1 VVSHNYVHHSTS
13 TANYYSDNQSYQ
25 TRWDYN
31 VGLGGRFDFSP
42 RYRRPLSVYAS
53 HNYTDFADNWLGGA
67 IYDGDGRPHVV
78 TDGAWPAEARTIMN
92 QAGLEPAYAGL
103 RWKVPRENLADH
115 STVSQR
121 SAWNSDLGKLWDGV
135 TDTGEAS
142 SNVNESWVQF
152 DLGADYERFAF
163 TIQQDNCCA
172 WMTTHWKVQRWSAG
186 QNAWI
191 DIMPYQAINTAAPVV
206 YRPSANV
213 ATTNIR
219 LYVRNS
225 NQNGKVGVQEFSAT
239 GVRK

>member
-1 VVSHNYVHHSTS
+1 MN
-13 TANYYSDNQSYQ
+13 
-25 TRWDYN
+25 
-31 VGLGGRFDFSP
+31 
-42 RYRRPLSVYAS
+42 AS
-53 HNYTDFADNWLGGA
+53 HNYTDFADNWLNGA

-78 TDGAWPAEARTIMN
+78 TDGTWPTEARTIMN

-115 STVSQR
+115 STVSRR

-135 TDTGEAS
+135 TETGEAGS
-142 SNVNESWVQF
+142 DENESWVQF

-163 TIQQDNCCA
+163 TLQQDDCCD
-172 WMTTHWKVQRWSAG
+172 WMTTHWKVQRWSAS
-186 QNAWI
+186 QKAWI
-191 DIMPYQAINTAAPVV
+191 DIMPYQAINTAEPVV
-206 YRPSANV
+206 YRPPADV
-213 ATTNIR
+213 ATTDIR